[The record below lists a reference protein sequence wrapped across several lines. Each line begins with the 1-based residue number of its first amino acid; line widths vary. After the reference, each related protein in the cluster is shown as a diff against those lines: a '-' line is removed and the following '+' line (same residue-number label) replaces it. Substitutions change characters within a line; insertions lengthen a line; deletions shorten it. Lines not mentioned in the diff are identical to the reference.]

1 MKRIVLTCETVTP
14 MFMYGADGKT
24 PELRPSEFKGMMRFW
39 WRAARAETDIA
50 KLKVN
55 EAKLFGGTG
64 SGEGK
69 SKVKLQVLYNLPP
82 NMIGRNLKDDYG
94 LVWDFDHD
102 SRSLKGDHAGIA
114 YLLYSTILPGKEKAY
129 MKPGFVFN
137 IVISSID
144 ELAYKHAL
152 SALWL
157 AICFGG
163 FGTRSRR
170 GGGNVVVT
178 KVSGDSYG
186 INFIPNGNDKKSL
199 GDWIN
204 ANLFV
209 LGSIHVARSTKETV
223 QYSTLP
229 NTIIPLNPKKN
240 WIDAL
245 NSIGTEFSNFRLI
258 NRANIFEMGAF
269 GMPIIHRGSG
279 VKMVPYSTHG
289 KLSDRFSSPIIFKV
303 IKSQNL
309 FFPLVFKLNVNMNKI
324 GKEEGSNVCDAKIA
338 DMSKVNEFLEL
349 VKKMK

>member
-1 MKRIVLTCETVTP
+1 
-14 MFMYGADGKT
+14 MFMYGADGRT

-39 WRAARAETDIA
+39 WRAARAEKDIA
-50 KLKVN
+50 KLRVD

-64 SGEGK
+64 SDEGK
-69 SKVKLQVLYNLPP
+69 SKVRLQVLYNLHP
-82 NMIGRNLKDDYG
+82 NMIGRNLKDDCR
-94 LVWDFDHD
+94 LSWNFDPA
-102 SRSLKGDHAGIA
+102 SRSLKGTDAGIA
-114 YLLYSTILPGKEKAY
+114 YLLYSTVLPRKEKAY
-129 MKPGFVFN
+129 IKPGFVFN

-152 SALWL
+152 SAFWL
-157 AICFGG
+157 AIYFGG

-170 GGGNVVVT
+170 GGGNIVVT

-199 GDWIN
+199 SDWIN
-204 ANLFV
+204 ANLSV

-229 NTIIPLNPKKN
+229 NSIILLNARQN
-240 WIDAL
+240 WRDAL
-245 NSIGTEFSNFRLI
+245 NSIGAEFSNFRLR

-269 GMPIIHRGSG
+269 GMPIMHTNHTKI
-279 VKMVPYSTHG
+279 VPCRNRR
-289 KLSDRFSSPIIFKV
+289 KVSDRFSSPIIFKV

-309 FFPLVFKLNVNMNKI
+309 FFPLVLKLNVNMNEI
-324 GKEEGSNVCDAKIA
+324 GKEEGRNVREVRIA